1 MSEPIQNINAAIPG
15 VGAYSRVILFSP
27 VDAITGGPEA
37 LHQLAHAIR
46 EVGGEAGMAY
56 YAKDKSIEFGT
67 AHIRPKTSTGKA
79 LEAYSRYA
87 PQAYLDI
94 ELRETDLLVFPEVL
108 ASYASMDFVCQ
119 KAVWWLSVDNAL
131 SANPALRYP
140 RLPHRLF
147 QDRDIVHFYQSAYA
161 RQFLLERGAKKLVPL
176 SDYTNI
182 DDVIQWVPNPV
193 ERTVDVALF
202 PNKGAEL
209 AQAFM
214 EGAPE
219 LSYTPIRNM
228 SRVEVGQALRQ
239 TRIYI
244 DFGGQPG
251 KDRVPREAAI
261 SGNVV
266 FLHHQGAGSYYE
278 DSPLSDV
285 YLFTEEDVRSGN
297 LKARVQL
304 VLQNRLHNFEQ
315 QSYYRQRVL
324 NERQEF
330 GLQVRNA
337 FARKG

>member
-1 MSEPIQNINAAIPG
+1 MTDSNPRSDAHIPRH
-15 VGAYSRVILFSP
+15 GAYSRVILMSP

-37 LHQLAHAIR
+37 LHQLAFSIR
-46 EVGGEAGMAY
+46 QQGGEAGMAY
-56 YAKDKSIEFGT
+56 YAKDKGIDFSQT
-67 AHIRPKTSTGKA
+67 HVRPQTVEGKA
-79 LEAYSRYA
+79 LEAYRRYE
-87 PQAYLDI
+87 PQPYQDI
-94 ELRETDLLVFPEVL
+94 ELTASDLLVFPEVM
-108 ASYASMDFVCQ
+108 ASFATMDFACP
-119 KAVWWLSVDNAL
+119 KAIWWLAVDNAL

-140 RLPHRLF
+140 RMPHRVF
-147 QDRDIVHFYQSAYA
+147 EDRDITHFYQSAYA

-176 SDYTNI
+176 ADYTGI
-182 DDVIQWVPNPV
+182 DEVIQWVPEPL

-209 AQAFM
+209 AQAFVAS
-214 EGAPE
+214 APE
-219 LSYTPIRNM
+219 LSYTLIQNM
-228 SRVEVGQALRQ
+228 SRAEVGEALRQ
-239 TRIYI
+239 TRVYI

-278 DSPLSDV
+278 DSPLDDV
-285 YLFTEEDVRSGN
+285 YLFTQEDIRTGN

-324 NERQEF
+324 NEQQEF
-330 GLQVRNA
+330 GIQVRNA
-337 FARKG
+337 FIRYG